1 MVVPKSWPPSFHIA
15 QLKDLSSNEA
25 DGDLVDAASDG
36 RSFVENSKVSESLLL
51 MKSYALSSGLVKH
64 LLSDRDGRE
73 LHLPFEVTDQEME
86 IILFYRSSFILGRSG
101 TGKTTVLTMKLFQ
114 NEKLHHMAQEGFY
127 CVKSDAVGNVSQE
140 EAKESSLER
149 RESVLHQLFVTVSP
163 KLCFAV
169 KQHVS
174 HLKRCVDY
182 PRMW

>member
-1 MVVPKSWPPSFHIA
+1 
-15 QLKDLSSNEA
+15 
-25 DGDLVDAASDG
+25 
-36 RSFVENSKVSESLLL
+36 
-51 MKSYALSSGLVKH
+51 MKFYALSSGLVDH

-127 CVKSDAVGNVSQE
+127 CVKNDAGGNVSQEEAKESQE

-149 RESVLHQLFVTVSP
+149 RESVLRQLFVTVSP

-174 HLKRCVDY
+174 RLKRCVDY